1 MNDENGIKIKKP
13 KFNIG
18 DQVYLFSRLVIGKI
32 ICEKITGVIVDCMG
46 RYSYT
51 VDMYN
56 TTPINGV
63 SFLDEEEFFATKE
76 ELIKNL

>member
-1 MNDENGIKIKKP
+1 
-13 KFNIG
+13 
-18 DQVYLFSRLVIGKI
+18 
-32 ICEKITGVIVDCMG
+32 MG

-51 VDMYN
+51 VDMYSII
-56 TTPINGV
+56 PINGV